1 MNGMRSKRPVIN
13 DGGMLPA
20 TEEDTRKLDT
30 GKQKNEPGMAITQTS
45 ESRIARE
52 LERTALRHRL
62 LESRRQ
68 LIEPQRA
75 VANQALLARLRDHV
89 GDAARELIAIYWPIR
104 NEPQLEPL
112 ARQWAGQGAGLALPV
127 VDAPE
132 QPLRFVGWRHG
143 DPLVPGAYGIARP
156 VHDETVRPTLI
167 VIPCLGFDRRAYR
180 LGYGGGFYD
189 RTIAA
194 LQADPSR
201 PIRTMGVAWD
211 EALIDDFV
219 PLPTDLPL
227 DAVIT
232 PSAVVAPQ
240 PMGAS

>member
-1 MNGMRSKRPVIN
+1 
-13 DGGMLPA
+13 MLPA
-20 TEEDTRKLDT
+20 TEKDTRKLDT
-30 GKQKNEPGMAITQTS
+30 GKQKNDPGMAIEPDS

-52 LERTALRHRL
+52 LARNAWRHRL

-75 VANQALLARLRDHV
+75 AANEALLARLCSHV
-89 GDAARELIAIYWPIR
+89 GDVARELIAIYWPIR

-112 ARQWAGQGAGLALPV
+112 AGQWAGQGAGLALPV
-127 VDAPE
+127 VDAE
-132 QPLRFVGWRHG
+132 AQPLRFVRWRHG
-143 DPLVPGAYGIARP
+143 DPLMPGAYGIARP
-156 VHDETVRPTLI
+156 VQDETVRPTLI
-167 VIPCLGFDRRAYR
+167 VIPCLGFDLRAYR
-180 LGYGGGFYD
+180 LGYGGGYYD

-201 PIRTMGVAWD
+201 PIRTVGVAWD

-232 PSAVVAPQ
+232 PSAVVAPR

>member
-1 MNGMRSKRPVIN
+1 M
-13 DGGMLPA
+13 
-20 TEEDTRKLDT
+20 
-30 GKQKNEPGMAITQTS
+30 S
-45 ESRIARE
+45 ETRIARE
-52 LERTALRHRL
+52 LARNALRSRL

-68 LIEPQRA
+68 VTESARA
-75 VANQALLARLRDHV
+75 VANQALLARLADQVGHV
-89 GDAARELIAIYWPIR
+89 AHQLIAIYSPIR

-112 ARQWAGQGAGLALPV
+112 ARQWAGQGAALALPV
-127 VDAPE
+127 VDAVA
-132 QPLRFVGWRHG
+132 QPLRFVSWRHG

-156 VHDETVRPTLI
+156 VHDETVRPTII

-194 LQADPSR
+194 LRADTSR
-201 PIRTMGVAWD
+201 PIRTVGVAWD

-240 PMGAS
+240 PKGAS

>member
-1 MNGMRSKRPVIN
+1 MEI
-13 DGGMLPA
+13 
-20 TEEDTRKLDT
+20 
-30 GKQKNEPGMAITQTS
+30 EPIS

-52 LERTALRHRL
+52 AARNALRRRL
-62 LESRRQ
+62 LESRKQ
-68 LIEPQRA
+68 VIEPRRA
-75 VANQALLARLRDHV
+75 AANEALLARLADHLGGV
-89 GDAARELIAIYWPIR
+89 ARELIAIYWPIR

-112 ARQWAGQGAGLALPV
+112 ATQWAVQGAGLALPV
-127 VDAPE
+127 VDADA
-132 QPLRFVGWRHG
+132 QPLRFVRWRHG

-167 VIPCLGFDRRAYR
+167 VIPCLGFDRRGYR

-194 LQADPSR
+194 LRADPSL
-201 PIRTMGVAWD
+201 PVRTVGVAWD
-211 EALIDDFV
+211 EALIDDFT
-219 PLPTDLPL
+219 PLATDLPL

-240 PMGAS
+240 PEGAS